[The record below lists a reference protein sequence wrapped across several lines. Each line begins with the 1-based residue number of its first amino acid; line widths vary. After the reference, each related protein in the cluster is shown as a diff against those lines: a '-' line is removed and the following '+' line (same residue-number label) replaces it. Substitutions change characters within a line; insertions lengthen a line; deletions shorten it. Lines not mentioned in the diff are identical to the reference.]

1 MPDRTPG
8 GHVAQK
14 AKHRLMREAELVVLQ
29 LEAEILRREIQ
40 IEANEERLIVDR
52 EALIEIAER
61 IVVSKIKFAELKEE
75 YQKELEDG

>member
-8 GHVAQK
+8 GRVAQK